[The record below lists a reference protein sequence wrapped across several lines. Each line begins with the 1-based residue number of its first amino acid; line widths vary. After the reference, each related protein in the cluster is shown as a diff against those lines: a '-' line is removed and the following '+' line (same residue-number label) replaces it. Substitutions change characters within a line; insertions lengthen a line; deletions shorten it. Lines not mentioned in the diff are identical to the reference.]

1 MKGAE
6 KVEVAR
12 RRVCYSS
19 DNTKHEPVQCH
30 FERREREEK
39 RRELPK
45 AAAPMGLPGKADRE
59 DTGRSLR
66 VEAACNFLRA
76 ARITL
81 LRNCLGEMAQGR
93 EGMSK

>member
-1 MKGAE
+1 MKGTE

-12 RRVCYSS
+12 RRVCYHQTTL
-19 DNTKHEPVQCH
+19 NMNQCSVIS
-30 FERREREEK
+30 REENGK
-39 RRELPK
+39 RREESCRK